1 MESFFV
7 RFKNSLVLTVV
18 LLAQIILLAVQVR
31 NPDGPTQEDGRKVL
45 LIRSWVV
52 AVVIPVE
59 RASNAI
65 GQGIRG
71 GWSNYIDLR
80 SARQQNQQLRQEIA
94 RLRLEQ
100 AEFSEDAAQGRRLQ
114 ELLAFREHYVTSTV
128 AAQVIGTSGVDQS
141 RVLYIDKGSA
151 DGLKPDMAVITPDGI
166 VGKVRDVFPG
176 TSPHTAQVLEIN
188 DPTSGAG
195 IILASTRIRAILR
208 GALGGGIQIG
218 NLTQDSRIKPGEAVL
233 TSGGDQI
240 FPRGLK
246 VGTIESIEPDPDHQP
261 YTRIRVKPAANLTQL
276 EEVLVITGTQ
286 ADLPPQAQQDL
297 AAGEDA
303 AAQAKRAA
311 QLAAERLPSLNPTP
325 DGSTPATPANPAV
338 PAVATVPRP
347 IPTLHP
353 DRYTPGAT
361 PPAADLTPGTR
372 NPAPEGTNNPPPPP
386 DASGSQSQPQP
397 DTQTETKPAPK
408 KAPRSTPPPAQDA
421 NPPQPNS
428 QQPKEPQL

>member
-18 LLAQIILLAVQVR
+18 LLAQVILLAVQVR
-31 NPDGPTQEDGRKVL
+31 DSDGPSQADGRKVL
-45 LIRSWVV
+45 LVRSWVV
-52 AVVIPVE
+52 AVVTPAE
-59 RASNAI
+59 RVSNAI

-71 GWSNYIDLR
+71 AWTNYLDLR
-80 SARQQNQQLRQEIA
+80 DTRQQNQQLKQEIA

-100 AEFSEDAAQGRRLQ
+100 SEFSEDAAQGLRLQ
-114 ELLAFREHYVTSTV
+114 QLLAFREHYVTATV
-128 AAQVIGTSGVDQS
+128 AAQVIGTSGDDQS

-166 VGKVRDVFPG
+166 VGKIRDVFPG

-188 DPTSGAG
+188 DPASGAG
-195 IILASTRIRAILR
+195 VILASTRIRAILR
-208 GALGGGIQIG
+208 GSLGGGIQIG
-218 NLTQDSRIKPGEAVL
+218 NLTQDARIKPGETVL

-286 ADLPPQAQQDL
+286 SDLPAQAQQDL
-297 AAGEDA
+297 AAGEDT

-311 QLAAERLPSLNPTP
+311 DLAAERLPSLSP
-325 DGSTPATPANPAV
+325 DPNAPAAGTTANPAAAAAAAQAAI
-338 PAVATVPRP
+338 PKP
-347 IPTLHP
+347 IPTIHP

-361 PPAADLTPGTR
+361 PPAADLTPGAQDPSPSGIAQAPPSATENQPESEPDAEAAPKR
-372 NPAPEGTNNPPPPP
+372 APKPKQQPAPQ
-386 DASGSQSQPQP
+386 DA
-397 DTQTETKPAPK
+397 
-408 KAPRSTPPPAQDA
+408 TPPQA
-421 NPPQPNS
+421 
-428 QQPKEPQL
+428 KEPQP

>member
-18 LLAQIILLAVQVR
+18 LLVQIILLAVQVR

-59 RASNAI
+59 RASNAL

-80 SARQQNQQLRQEIA
+80 STRQQNQQLRQEIA

-100 AEFSEDAAQGRRLQ
+100 SEFSEDAAQGRRLQ
-114 ELLAFREHYVTSTV
+114 QLLAFREHYVTATV

-195 IILASTRIRAILR
+195 VILASTRIRAILR

-233 TSGGDQI
+233 ASGGDQI

-261 YTRIRVKPAANLTQL
+261 YTRIRVKPAANLSQL

-286 ADLPPQAQQDL
+286 AELPPQAQQDL

-325 DGSTPATPANPAV
+325 DGSTPAAAATPVNPAV

-361 PPAADLTPGTR
+361 PPAASLTPGAR
-372 NPAPEGTNNPPPPP
+372 NPAPEGTYQATPAAPEAN
-386 DASGSQSQPQP
+386 GSQSQPQP
-397 DTQTETKPAPK
+397 ETEPAPAPK
-408 KAPRSTPPPAQDA
+408 KAPRSTPPPTQDST
-421 NPPQPNS
+421 PP
-428 QQPKEPQL
+428 QPKEPQL